1 MGSVGKTA
9 ARRFGTVG
17 AAVIVLLGAAEL
29 SAAAST
35 SSVPSGSSGSSAPL
49 GVHAEAACDWKPSSP
64 VYWPQQHFTANGV
77 NIRTG
82 PDPSCTSVGLGY
94 SGQQITVYCYSGSW
108 VYLYDD
114 ASRKSGWS
122 EVQYTDWDPEDLE
135 PC

>member
-1 MGSVGKTA
+1 V
-9 ARRFGTVG
+9 
-17 AAVIVLLGAAEL
+17 

-35 SSVPSGSSGSSAPL
+35 SSAPSVSAVSPVSARSSAPL
-49 GVHAEAACDWKPSSP
+49 GVHAGAACDWKPSSP

-82 PDPSCTSVGLGY
+82 PDTSCTSVGRGY
-94 SGQQITVYCYSGSW
+94 SGQQITIYCYSGDW

-122 EVQYTDWDPEDLE
+122 EVQ
-135 PC
+135 